1 MLPLPVETVLQGRYC
16 LKQLLAEG
24 GFART
29 YLAVD
34 LGRFQE
40 RCAVKEFCPNQ
51 NSPKVLAKAQELFQR
66 EAQTLYHIK
75 HPQVPQFRGLFTEA
89 ISAEER
95 LFLVQDYVEGP
106 TYRQL
111 LEERRQQK
119 SQFSESEVRQVLTQV
134 LEVLAY
140 IHGQGLIH
148 RDISL
153 ENLIRRQSDQKPVLI
168 DFGVVKTVMTQL
180 QQTQAMPTG
189 TVVGKF
195 GYAPI
200 EQLQSGRA
208 YPSSDLYSLA
218 VCCVV
223 LLTGRDPAQLFDD
236 TLAVWQWQGHA
247 TVSPGLATILERM
260 LAYKPSDRYDS
271 AAAVLA
277 DLQPVPKTALSPEQA
292 AAQGTE
298 LDAPPPPA
306 PDLSQMRTFAVGQ
319 PAAVQSHRPR
329 PRPPVIPDGRS
340 PQSSPHSIPHRPPVS
355 QPARTK
361 PRAQPRAIPS
371 VGNAT
376 ATRRS
381 KPGLFF
387 TLIVLSAIFSA
398 GAGWL
403 IMQWVLQMQQLN
415 LPNPSRSVL
424 TPPNSTPEP
433 TTENPASISY
443 SQLLQMEPGR
453 AVDVQDSL
461 SPGEQKTYRF
471 EGVSGDRLAVNLS
484 GDGAIL
490 SLLQGDF
497 TPVIRG
503 VTAWQGALDQTGT
516 YYLRIDNPTSVPQS
530 FRLNLALE
538 SSPAPE
544 PSPVT
549 ALPEAVSPDPLP
561 PVQPTITEQF
571 LALTPENPVQQ
582 VSGQLSPGQVQRIA
596 IPVAAGQAVTANVI
610 GSSPVTLTV
619 LDGATQPLGS
629 AQKVLNWDALI
640 ETDQTLFVD
649 ITPINPG
656 TPTDFT
662 VRIGVRQP

>member
-1 MLPLPVETVLQGRYC
+1 MMLPLPVETVLQGRYC

-29 YLAVD
+29 YLAED

-40 RCAVKEFCPNQ
+40 RCAVKEFCPTQ
-51 NSPKVLAKAQELFQR
+51 NSPTVLAKAQELFQR
-66 EAQTLYHIK
+66 EAQTLYQIK
-75 HPQVPQFRGLFTEA
+75 HPQVPQFRGLFTESIA
-89 ISAEER
+89 AAER

-111 LEERRQQK
+111 LEKRRQQQ
-119 SQFSESEVRQVLTQV
+119 SQFSEPEVRQILTQV

-168 DFGVVKTVMTQL
+168 DFGVVKTVVTQL
-180 QQTQAMPTG
+180 QQTQVMPTG

-236 TLAVWQWQGHA
+236 TLAVWQWQSHA

-277 DLQPVPKTALSPEQA
+277 DLQPVPKTTLPPEQA

-298 LDAPPPPA
+298 LDTPPPPPA
-306 PDLSQMRTFAVGQ
+306 SELSQMRTFAVGQ

-329 PRPPVIPDGRS
+329 PRPPVIPGGRS
-340 PQSSPHSIPHRPPVS
+340 PQSSPHRPPVS

-361 PRAQPRAIPS
+361 PRAQPRAIPT
-371 VGNAT
+371 VGNTT
-376 ATRRS
+376 AARRS
-381 KPGLFF
+381 KPGLFL

-424 TPPNSTPEP
+424 TTPNSTPEP
-433 TTENPASISY
+433 TPENPASISY
-443 SQLLQMEPGR
+443 SQLLQVEPGR
-453 AVDVQDSL
+453 AVDVQDSVP
-461 SPGEQKTYRF
+461 PGGQKTYRF
-471 EGVSGDRLAVNLS
+471 EGVTGDRLAVNLS

-490 SLLQGDF
+490 SLLQSDF
-497 TPVIRG
+497 TPVVRG
-503 VTAWQGALDQTGT
+503 VTAWQGSLDQTGT
-516 YYLRIDNPTSVPQS
+516 YYVRLDNPTSTPQS
-530 FRLNLALE
+530 FQLTLALE
-538 SSPAPE
+538 SSLAAEPVPAPE
-544 PSPVT
+544 FP
-549 ALPEAVSPDPLP
+549 AAASPDPLP
-561 PVQPTITEQF
+561 AIQPTITEQF
-571 LALTPENPVQQ
+571 LALTPETPVQQ

-619 LDGATQPLGS
+619 RDGATQPLGS

-640 ETDQTLFVD
+640 ETDQTLYVD

-656 TPTDFT
+656 APTDFT